1 MKDEWLDRSSVPTC
15 PWVELSCVQLLLS
28 SLFSLCFLLHLLFLQ
43 FPIILANF
51 LVLKLVKPHTME
63 WVRVFLILS
72 SYKLSQQIRTGLG
85 ACGITSSDSD
95 SVTAISALIFDNYP
109 YGLISSVVNVCILLS
124 TKVATVV
131 STLPP
136 TLFVANRSRWH
147 VSQVYDIPSLLLFL
161 DRSRPGEYRH
171 SYNRWSLWG
180 LRDHR
185 PQLIPFRVSSP
196 YWKPF
201 ARSGWHNV
209 GLALSCCD
217 LISGL
222 FSYFFPWPSI
232 RAFYSSQHEVDK
244 VVIEL
249 SHSIFDIRLRQNL
262 CINIS
267 QALGTRKVKW
277 NTWPE

>member
-1 MKDEWLDRSSVPTC
+1 M
-15 PWVELSCVQLLLS
+15 QLLLS

-136 TLFVANRSRWH
+136 TLFVANRSR
-147 VSQVYDIPSLLLFL
+147 
-161 DRSRPGEYRH
+161 
-171 SYNRWSLWG
+171 
-180 LRDHR
+180 
-185 PQLIPFRVSSP
+185 
-196 YWKPF
+196 
-201 ARSGWHNV
+201 
-209 GLALSCCD
+209 
-217 LISGL
+217 
-222 FSYFFPWPSI
+222 
-232 RAFYSSQHEVDK
+232 
-244 VVIEL
+244 
-249 SHSIFDIRLRQNL
+249 
-262 CINIS
+262 
-267 QALGTRKVKW
+267 
-277 NTWPE
+277 